1 MLRAKKTTVAA
12 ANRFAS
18 FAYKHEPRREREAPF
33 GLQADTASLLG
44 EILKKDSTLKESV
57 TGLMSQAKASG
68 TMESYERSTK
78 KFEKFCIEN
87 QYSYPVYTEQAVLH
101 FIIQLDKDKAS
112 MATLCQVKPALQLLE
127 QLSGGEGTAWS
138 DIVNIFLASAKRRA
152 AIEKPP
158 VQKAGSLPE
167 DTMFRLYPVCFQH
180 VEKSGLADSVR
191 MRTFVRA
198 VVIYFTFCRFNCYNK
213 LRAQDFEDM
222 GDSIKITFQ
231 SSKND
236 QYHNGQSSYV
246 VENDSVIN
254 PVQIIRS
261 YFKLCGFKFGLANG
275 DQSFVNCV
283 MRRKKAGWKADGR
296 RSISYS
302 TSTRDVR
309 NVLAAAGI
317 FVEKASDKSFKM
329 LGVMMTLESGTALES
344 VRDQGRWRT
353 LSMPLHYKTNSD
365 QFKKSVASQ
374 VPVRIIRATS

>member
-138 DIVNIFLASAKRRA
+138 DIVHIFLASAKRRA
-152 AIEKPP
+152 AIEKP
-158 VQKAGSLPE
+158 
-167 DTMFRLYPVCFQH
+167 
-180 VEKSGLADSVR
+180 
-191 MRTFVRA
+191 
-198 VVIYFTFCRFNCYNK
+198 VV
-213 LRAQDFEDM
+213 
-222 GDSIKITFQ
+222 
-231 SSKND
+231 
-236 QYHNGQSSYV
+236 
-246 VENDSVIN
+246 
-254 PVQIIRS
+254 
-261 YFKLCGFKFGLANG
+261 
-275 DQSFVNCV
+275 
-283 MRRKKAGWKADGR
+283 
-296 RSISYS
+296 
-302 TSTRDVR
+302 
-309 NVLAAAGI
+309 
-317 FVEKASDKSFKM
+317 
-329 LGVMMTLESGTALES
+329 
-344 VRDQGRWRT
+344 
-353 LSMPLHYKTNSD
+353 
-365 QFKKSVASQ
+365 
-374 VPVRIIRATS
+374 

>member
-1 MLRAKKTTVAA
+1 
-12 ANRFAS
+12 
-18 FAYKHEPRREREAPF
+18 
-33 GLQADTASLLG
+33 
-44 EILKKDSTLKESV
+44 
-57 TGLMSQAKASG
+57 
-68 TMESYERSTK
+68 
-78 KFEKFCIEN
+78 
-87 QYSYPVYTEQAVLH
+87 
-101 FIIQLDKDKAS
+101 
-112 MATLCQVKPALQLLE
+112 
-127 QLSGGEGTAWS
+127 
-138 DIVNIFLASAKRRA
+138 
-152 AIEKPP
+152 
-158 VQKAGSLPE
+158 
-167 DTMFRLYPVCFQH
+167 
-180 VEKSGLADSVR
+180 VEKSGLADPVR

-283 MRRKKAGWKADGR
+283 MRRKKAGWTADGR

-329 LGVMMTLESGTALES
+329 LGVTMTLESGTALEN

-353 LSMPLHYKTNSD
+353 ISMPLHYKTNSD

-374 VPVRIIRATS
+374 VPVRIIRITTYLAFLRAFVRAFLAKSVVCVFKTQRTPNSVVSFLFPVR